1 MLPFLFSLIVFI
13 FACINP
19 VSAADVN
26 LTITQKSLTES
37 VLVKITNSSPQG
49 VVVES
54 VEIGLNKY
62 KYLLIVRDTIKAGS
76 VRDFVFSVQTP
87 HIPGSYILLT
97 TVKYLNEGTL
107 LTVKHAD
114 FYHHRKPALLSES
127 CRLETTTDDGE
138 IHIHLKAPQANPWNL
153 VVPDELEVMPALK
166 RGDTSTYQVRS
177 TAPGFTTTNQIFGVT
192 ESVTGNV
199 HRAAFCSAILTT
211 KPRVHFPTNGWM
223 PGYFFIILAAIF
235 FALCAVLILMRKY
248 GQFAQIMLRYGG
260 RMFFLSISCFLLKET
275 GGWLASSMNYLTWA
289 SYQWLAQ
296 ILLDNINGGNY
307 RYFFQ
312 FFMDGYFIL
321 CLLLIFPCLNWLDG
335 QRPASEDKYVACF
348 TTLLTLP
355 RLFIGKRPFWIEL
368 GRLGLLTIMVKF
380 FFTPMMVSWAIGGFY
395 TMINGLRSFQW
406 DVYTVNAYLVQLMIM
421 VDTVIFSLGY
431 LIESKYLK
439 NGIKSVEP
447 TLLGW
452 IVCLWCYPPFNAFSF
467 KPLDFYIIRI
477 NLPYPAW
484 LHVIVLCAITL
495 LWAIFVWASVA
506 LGFKASN
513 LTNRGI
519 VKSGPYRFVRH
530 PAYTAKLLIWILQG
544 IFFAQFGVLIL
555 FGFILIYVLRAWTEE
570 RHLSRDPGY
579 LAYKQSVRWWFI
591 PGIV

>member
-1 MLPFLFSLIVFI
+1 VLPFFFSLIVFI
-13 FACINP
+13 FTCINP
-19 VSAADVN
+19 VSANDIS
-26 LTITQKSLTES
+26 LTITQKSLAES
-37 VLVKITNSSPQG
+37 VVVTITNSSLQDI
-49 VVVES
+49 VAES
-54 VEIGLNKY
+54 VEIGLNQKKY
-62 KYLLIVRDTIKAGS
+62 VHSARDTIKAGLAM
-76 VRDFVFSVQTP
+76 DFIFSVQTP

-97 TVKYLNEGTL
+97 TVKYRNEGTL

-114 FYHHRKPALLSES
+114 FYHYGKPAPLPES
-127 CRLETTTDDGE
+127 CGLETTTDDGG
-138 IHIHLKAPQANPWNL
+138 IHIHLTANQAYPWNL
-153 VVPDELEVMPALK
+153 VVPDELEVQP
-166 RGDTSTYQVRS
+166 TSTIKNTTTYKVRS
-177 TAPGFTTTNQIFGVT
+177 TAPGLTITNQIFGTT

-211 KPRVHFPTNGWM
+211 KPRAYFPANGWM

-235 FALCAVLILMRKY
+235 YVLCAFLILIRKH
-248 GQFAQIMLRYGG
+248 GQFAQIILRYGS
-260 RMFFLSISCFLLKET
+260 RMFFLSISCFILKEM
-275 GGWLASSMNYLTWA
+275 GGWLALSMNYLTWLP
-289 SYQWLAQ
+289 YQWLAR

-312 FFMDGYFIL
+312 FFVDGYFVL
-321 CLLLIFPCLNWLDG
+321 CLILIFPCLYWLDG
-335 QRPASEDKYVACF
+335 ERPTSEDKYVASF

-355 RLFIGKRPFWIEL
+355 KLLIGKRPFWNDL

-406 DVYTVNAYLVQLMIM
+406 NIYAVNSYLVQLLIM

-439 NGIKSVEP
+439 NEIKSVEP
-447 TLLGW
+447 TFLGW
-452 IVCLWCYPPFNAFSF
+452 LVCLWCYPPFNAFSF
-467 KPLDFYIIRI
+467 KPLDFYIIRFS
-477 NLPYPAW
+477 LSYPAW
-484 LHVIVLCAITL
+484 LHAIVLCTITL
-495 LWAIFVWASVA
+495 LWVIFVWASVA

-530 PAYTAKLLIWILQG
+530 PAYTAKLLIWLLQG
-544 IFFAQFGVLIL
+544 VFFAQFGIFIFL
-555 FGFILIYVLRAWTEE
+555 GFILMYVLRAWTEE
-570 RHLSRDPGY
+570 RHLSCGPDY